1 MHRKNLKGWNEVKTN
16 DSWSV
21 FKIMG
26 EFVDGFEN
34 LSKIGP
40 CVSIFGSARTK
51 SDHPHYKLTTKVAE
65 KIVELGFGII
75 TGGGPGIMEAANKG
89 AKNVGGISVG
99 LNIKLPFEQEPNNY
113 IDKENSI
120 DFDYFFVRKIM
131 FVKYAQA
138 FVVMPGGFGTLDE
151 LFEALTL
158 IQTHKIE
165 KIPVILYGKEFWNGC
180 MDWLKQVVL
189 LKYSNISS
197 EDIDLFHLVDNP
209 DEVLE
214 EGAQIVADTNKSPIE
229 MLGHV
234 TASYYSPNLKK
245 TRARGVVRSGKNMM
259 GQKLIIPMEKK
270 NINVT
275 VADPVFLDKENK
287 RLNA

>member
-1 MHRKNLKGWNEVKTN
+1 MENSNWFEKKSH

-21 FKIMG
+21 FKVMG
-26 EFVDGFEN
+26 EIVEGYER
-34 LSKIGP
+34 LSKVGP
-40 CVSIFGSARTK
+40 CISIFGSARTPE
-51 SDHPHYKLTTKVAE
+51 SDFFYKETVKLS
-65 KIVELGFGII
+65 ELISKKGLGII

-89 AKNVGGISVG
+89 ANNVGGISVG

-165 KIPVILYGKEFWNGC
+165 TVSYT
-180 MDWLKQVVL
+180 
-189 LKYSNISS
+189 
-197 EDIDLFHLVDNP
+197 HL
-209 DEVLE
+209 
-214 EGAQIVADTNKSPIE
+214 
-229 MLGHV
+229 
-234 TASYYSPNLKK
+234 
-245 TRARGVVRSGKNMM
+245 RAH
-259 GQKLIIPMEKK
+259 E
-270 NINVT
+270 T
-275 VADPVFLDKENK
+275 
-287 RLNA
+287 

>member
-1 MHRKNLKGWNEVKTN
+1 MENSNWFEKKSH

-21 FKIMG
+21 FKVMG
-26 EFVDGFEN
+26 EIVEGYER
-34 LSKIGP
+34 LSKVGP
-40 CVSIFGSARTK
+40 CISIFGSARTPE
-51 SDHPHYKLTTKVAE
+51 SDFFYKETVKLS
-65 KIVELGFGII
+65 ELISKKGLGII

-89 AKNVGGISVG
+89 AKNAGGISVG

-180 MDWLKQVVL
+180 LDWLKQVVL

-209 DEVLE
+209 DEVLKIIDE
-214 EGAQIVADTNKSPIE
+214 HYKNQN
-229 MLGHV
+229 
-234 TASYYSPNLKK
+234 YSPN
-245 TRARGVVRSGKNMM
+245 
-259 GQKLIIPMEKK
+259 
-270 NINVT
+270 
-275 VADPVFLDKENK
+275 F
-287 RLNA
+287 